1 MQKLLNCT
9 TWFWVLCVFCLVL
22 FVVGASKT
30 NAQFENPQTGGIGLQ
45 GQISAP
51 APTTAPTISTP
62 TSGQVLTT
70 IPQEV
75 RGLCTNGLLVK
86 LFKNNVFSGS
96 AVCQNGSYSILI
108 DLFTGAN
115 ELVARHYDDL
125 DQAGPDSNVVSVIF
139 NDSSRR
145 VGVTERIIMTS
156 VFARKGTNPGQELVW
171 PLTISGGKA
180 PYAISV
186 DWGEGDI
193 NDVYVISSPGEFKIK
208 HTYKQA
214 GIYRVLI
221 KATDS
226 EGNVGFLQI
235 TVVVNGETNSNQSNL
250 TNKENMCVDSS
261 KDNFWQS
268 LIITIPLMILSFYL
282 GKNYAVSRIKHKLA
296 NGEHPFE

>member
-1 MQKLLNCT
+1 MQNKLNLIK
-9 TWFWVLCVFCLVL
+9 WLWLVIVGILIVFVFALSRVD
-22 FVVGASKT
+22 
-30 NAQFENPQTGGIGLQ
+30 AQFENPQTGGIGLQ

-51 APTTAPTISTP
+51 APTSSPTISTP
-62 TSGQVLTT
+62 TSGQVLTN

-75 RGLCTNGLLVK
+75 RGLCSNGLLVK

-96 AVCQNGSYSILI
+96 AICQNGSYNILI

-139 NDSSRR
+139 NDASRR
-145 VGVTERIIMTS
+145 IGITERIIMTTN
-156 VFARKGTNPGQELVW
+156 FARRGTNPGQELVW
-171 PLTISGGKA
+171 PITISGGKA

-193 NDVYVISSPGEFKIK
+193 NDVYVVPSPGEFKIK
-208 HTYKQA
+208 HSYKQA

-226 EGNVGFLQI
+226 EGNIGFLQI
-235 TVVVNGETNSNQSNL
+235 TVVVNGETTMDQSTNTNNSNVCL
-250 TNKENMCVDSS
+250 DK
-261 KDNFWQS
+261 KDYIWQS
-268 LIITIPLMILSFYL
+268 LVIIIPLMLVSFYL
-282 GKNYAVSRIKHKLA
+282 GKNYSVSRIKHKLER
-296 NGEHPFE
+296 GEHPFE

>member
-1 MQKLLNCT
+1 MQKYLNFTKWLWIIGTCFLLI
-9 TWFWVLCVFCLVL
+9 L
-22 FVVGASKT
+22 FVFGLSKV

-51 APTTAPTISTP
+51 APTSSPTISTP

-75 RGLCTNGLLVK
+75 RGLCSNGLLVK

-96 AVCQNGSYSILI
+96 AICQNGSYSILI

-125 DQAGPDSNVVSVIF
+125 DQAGPDSNVVSVVF

-145 VGVTERIIMTS
+145 VGATERIIMTT
-156 VFARKGTNPGQELVW
+156 VFARRGTNPGQELFW
-171 PLTISGGKA
+171 PLIISGGKA
-180 PYAISV
+180 PYAVSV

-193 NDVYVISSPGEFKIK
+193 NDIYVVSTPGEFKIK

-214 GIYRVLI
+214 GIYRVLV

-226 EGNVGFLQI
+226 EGNIGFLQI
-235 TVVVNGETNSNQSNL
+235 TVIVNGETNADQAGSANSASGPV
-250 TNKENMCVDSS
+250 NKIYV
-261 KDNFWQS
+261 WQP
-268 LIITIPLMILSFYL
+268 LIIAFPLMILSFFL
-282 GKNYAVSRIKHKLA
+282 GKNYSVTRIKQKLSR
-296 NGEHPFE
+296 GEHPFE

>member
-1 MQKLLNCT
+1 MQKHLNIT
-9 TWFWVLCVFCLVL
+9 RWFWLTVICVLIIFVFGL
-22 FVVGASKT
+22 SKV
-30 NAQFENPQTGGIGLQ
+30 NAEFENPQTGGIGLQ

-51 APTTAPTISTP
+51 APTSSPTISTP
-62 TSGQVLTT
+62 TSGQVLTN

-96 AVCQNGSYSILI
+96 AMCQNGSYSILI

-125 DQAGPDSNVVSVIF
+125 DQAGPDSNIVSVIF

-145 VGVTERIIMTS
+145 VGITERIIMTT
-156 VFARKGTNPGQELVW
+156 VFARRGTNPGQELVW
-171 PLTISGGKA
+171 PITISGGIA

-193 NDVYVISSPGEFKIK
+193 NDVYVVSTPGEFKIK
-208 HTYKQA
+208 HSYKQA

-226 EGNVGFLQI
+226 EGNIGFLQI
-235 TVVVNGETNSNQSNL
+235 TVIVNGQTSADQSANV
-250 TNKENMCVDSS
+250 NKNNVYINS
-261 KDNFWQS
+261 KDYLWQT
-268 LIITIPLMILSFYL
+268 LVIFIPIMILSFYL
-282 GKNYAVSRIKHKLA
+282 GKNYSISRIKHKLA
-296 NGEHPFE
+296 RGEHPFE

>member
-1 MQKLLNCT
+1 MQKYLNFT
-9 TWFWVLCVFCLVL
+9 KWLWVIGFFCLML
-22 FVVGASKT
+22 FVIGLSKA

-51 APTTAPTISTP
+51 APTSSPTISTP
-62 TSGQVLTT
+62 TSGQVLTS

-75 RGLCTNGLLVK
+75 RGLCSNGLLVK

-96 AVCQNGSYSILI
+96 AICQNGSYSILI
-108 DLFTGAN
+108 DLFSGAN

-125 DQAGPDSNVVSVIF
+125 DQAGPDSNLVSVVF

-145 VGVTERIIMTS
+145 TGITERIIMTS
-156 VFARKGTNPGQELVW
+156 AFARKGTNPGQELVW

-186 DWGEGDI
+186 DWGEGGI
-193 NDVYVISSPGEFKIK
+193 NDVYVIASPGEFKIK

-226 EGNVGFLQI
+226 EGNIGFLQI
-235 TVVVNGETNSNQSNL
+235 TVVVNGETSLDQSN
-250 TNKENMCVDSS
+250 NASNGNVCVDT
-261 KDNFWQS
+261 KDYLWQS
-268 LIITIPLMILSFYL
+268 LVIIIPLMLLSFYL
-282 GKNYAVSRIKHKLA
+282 GKNYSVSRIKQKLSR
-296 NGEHPFE
+296 GEHPFE

>member
-1 MQKLLNCT
+1 MQKQLIFTKGLWIIGIICLI
-9 TWFWVLCVFCLVL
+9 FFVFGL
-22 FVVGASKT
+22 SKV

-51 APTTAPTISTP
+51 APTSSPTISTP
-62 TSGQVLTT
+62 TSGQVLTN

-75 RGLCTNGLLVK
+75 RGLCTSGLLVK

-96 AVCQNGSYSILI
+96 AICQNGSYSILI

-125 DQAGPDSNVVSVIF
+125 DQAGPDSNIVSVIF

-145 VGVTERIIMTS
+145 VGITERIIMTS
-156 VFARKGTNPGQELVW
+156 VFARRGTNPGQELFW
-171 PLTISGGKA
+171 PITISGGKA
-180 PYAISV
+180 PYAVSV

-193 NDVYVISSPGEFKIK
+193 NDVYVVSTPGEFKIK

-226 EGNVGFLQI
+226 EGNIGFLQI
-235 TVVVNGETNSNQSNL
+235 TVIVNGETAIDQS
-250 TNKENMCVDSS
+250 TNANNNNACNDT
-261 KDNFWQS
+261 KDYLWQS
-268 LIITIPLMILSFYL
+268 LIIIIPLMLLSFYL
-282 GKNYAVSRIKHKLA
+282 GKNYSVSRIKHKLSR
-296 NGEHPFE
+296 GEHPFE